1 MAKELGEQFSSLYEG
16 YEKTIVGHSLGGGL
30 SQVASMA
37 TGIPAIT
44 INSAAVHK
52 NTKDALGLTQAPTDQ
67 IMNII
72 VRGDIV
78 TSAQDLSCFANSRL
92 YLEGQRKYIGPRKNN
107 YSIIK
112 QITNHFINT
121 AIKYLKK

>member
-1 MAKELGEQFSSLYEG
+1 MAKELGEKFNSLYEG

-52 NTKDALGLTQAPTDQ
+52 NTKEALGLANAPTNQ

-78 TSAQDLSCFANSRL
+78 TSAQDVSRFANSGL
-92 YLEGQRKYIGPRKNN
+92 NLEGQRKYIGPRENH

-112 QITNHFINT
+112 QFTNHLIKT
-121 AIKYLKK
+121 AINYLK